1 MNNLNHSLTS
11 RLTIGSF
18 DGLHIGHQTI
28 IQQLVSNA
36 HQANQLAIVLT
47 FFPNPTVYFR
57 KLKTP
62 FYLTTNLE
70 KEELLHQL
78 GVDQTIILPF
88 NQELAQTSA
97 EDFITHIFKRFQFE
111 EIYIGYDFRFGMNR
125 EGDAEKLE
133 RFGEKLGFSVKIQQP
148 ISLGDLSVSSS
159 LIRTMVTAGS
169 VENLFPYLQRWYSL
183 LGEVVHG
190 DGRGKKLGMPT
201 ANIAF
206 EHQKLLP
213 ANGIYAARIHI
224 NKAVRPAAV
233 SIGVRPTFYPTPKD
247 RTVEAYILDW
257 DQDIYGKLV
266 DLEFVCR
273 LRDEIKYNNVEELTR
288 QVEKDIQMTR
298 KIIENE

>member
-1 MNNLNHSLTS
+1 VNNLNHSLNS

-36 HQANQLAIVLT
+36 HQANQSAIVIT

-57 KLKTP
+57 KIQNP

-70 KEELLHQL
+70 KEGLLRQM
-78 GVDQTIILPF
+78 GIDQTIILPF

-97 EDFITHIFKRFQFE
+97 RDFITHIFKRFRFE
-111 EIYIGYDFRFGMNR
+111 EIYIGYDFHFGANR
-125 EGDAEKLE
+125 EGDAGKLE
-133 RFGEKLGFSVKIQQP
+133 EFGKELGFSVRIQQP
-148 ISLGDLSVSSS
+148 ISLGNFPVSSS
-159 LIRTMVTAGS
+159 LIRNMVTEGS

-206 EHQKLLP
+206 ENHKLLP

-224 NKAVRPAAV
+224 NEAVRPAAV
-233 SIGVRPTFYPTPKD
+233 SIGVRPTFYPTPRD
-247 RTVEAYILDW
+247 RTVEAFILDW
-257 DQDIYGKLV
+257 EQDIYGKLV
-266 DLEFVCR
+266 NLEFVRR
-273 LRDEIKYNNVEELTR
+273 LRDEIKYNNAEELTS
-288 QVEKDIQMTR
+288 QVEKDIQLTR
-298 KIIENE
+298 EIINNE